1 MLLQNTATSQDLER
15 LQELVL
21 STLTRPHTISSQLQ
35 AQLAD
40 QFSCL
45 TEDQMRLF
53 FESTLPTLEEYEVDL
68 LFSPHFT
75 AKMQDKLAFLEQ
87 FSFVSIRKQDIE
99 AIGQAIESQTVM
111 ANFEL
116 PSGLKIPFQ
125 LKSVMVERFVMSLQ
139 LHKPL
144 APEMVDFIKSKCP
157 ECFQAV
163 VSLALRDDIFKF
175 EKYQQVF
182 KAVCEK
188 MIATQF
194 LEQSLLMFLRD
205 SIKTYTPQNVQD
217 LSEKLDRLIQ
227 SCQDDIAT
235 ADTRSYHHPHIQSG
249 NMGSEHDHHEA
260 EAVRANYQRI
270 IEQSKALKA
279 LLEA

>member
-1 MLLQNTATSQDLER
+1 MILLQNTATQQELER
-15 LQELVL
+15 LQEAVLTVL
-21 STLTRPHTISSQLQ
+21 SRPHPMSSQLQ
-35 AQLAD
+35 AQLTD

-45 TEDQMRLF
+45 TEDQIRLF

-75 AKMQDKLAFLEQ
+75 AKIEDKLAFSEQ
-87 FSFVSIRKQDIE
+87 FFFVSIRKQDIQ
-99 AIGQAIESQTVM
+99 AIGEAIESQNVM
-111 ANFEL
+111 AYFEL
-116 PSGLKIPFQ
+116 PSGLKLPFQ

-144 APEMVDFIKSKCP
+144 AQEMLDFIQDHCP
-157 ECFQAV
+157 EDFQAS
-163 VSLALRDDIFKF
+163 VSLALRDDVFKF

-182 KAVCEK
+182 KVVCEK
-188 MIATQF
+188 MIATHT
-194 LEQSLLMFLRD
+194 LDQSLVMFLRD

-227 SCQDDIAT
+227 SCKEDMAT

-260 EAVRANYQRI
+260 EAVRANYKRI
-270 IEQSKALKA
+270 VEQSTALKA
-279 LLEA
+279 LL